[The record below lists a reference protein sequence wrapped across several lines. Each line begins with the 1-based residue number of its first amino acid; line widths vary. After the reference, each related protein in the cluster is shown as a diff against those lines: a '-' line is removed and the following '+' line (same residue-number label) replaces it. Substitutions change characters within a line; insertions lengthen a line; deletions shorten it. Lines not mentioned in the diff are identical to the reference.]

1 MFLTKLKR
9 WMIKGVALVQGI
21 SIRRKTMATF
31 SIGFFTLTVI
41 LVEYMY
47 MATRDSAVQRLEYM
61 VQMTTT
67 NAYNEITAA
76 FRRVDRKE
84 LTAEAALDRI
94 RDRISGPLSEIVLRT
109 RSGGDVEA
117 QFRKMIGLLDAKALN
132 GIDLRSGRQ
141 KEGTPLEF
149 FTGEGKGRR
158 LIAIVEEDGTDTIRF
173 RIKDAELVQR
183 LYGGYYGL
191 SPERKNLFRDVFQIR
206 IVRDLSGSS
215 IKIGTDG

>member
-9 WMIKGVALVQGI
+9 WTIKGVALVQGI
-21 SIRRKTMATF
+21 SIRRKAMATF

-76 FRRVDRKE
+76 FERVDRKE
-84 LTAEAALDRI
+84 ITTEKALDEIRNRI
-94 RDRISGPLSEIVLRT
+94 AGPLSEIVLRT
-109 RSGGDVEA
+109 RSGGDNEA

-132 GIDLRSGRQ
+132 GIDLRSGRVCGKTCLVKRVNSRSPDRALTQ
-141 KEGTPLEF
+141 ILSAAIG
-149 FTGEGKGRR
+149 FTRIAAMSQTRTNPIIRAR
-158 LIAIVEEDGTDTIRF
+158 L
-173 RIKDAELVQR
+173 
-183 LYGGYYGL
+183 
-191 SPERKNLFRDVFQIR
+191 
-206 IVRDLSGSS
+206 
-215 IKIGTDG
+215 